1 MAISSEEV
9 RKIAWLARLRF
20 EPDEIEK
27 YKEDLSKIL
36 DYFKILDD
44 IDSSGIE
51 FTKSANSAPLRDD
64 IPYQSLPKVEALKN
78 APAVKDGMFNV
89 PKVI

>member
-20 EPDEIEK
+20 ESEEIEK
-27 YKEDLSKIL
+27 YKEDLSEIL

-44 IDSSGIE
+44 VESSGVE
-51 FTKSANSAPLRDD
+51 FSKSANTAQLRDD
-64 IPYQSLPKVEALKN
+64 VSYQSLPKAEALKN